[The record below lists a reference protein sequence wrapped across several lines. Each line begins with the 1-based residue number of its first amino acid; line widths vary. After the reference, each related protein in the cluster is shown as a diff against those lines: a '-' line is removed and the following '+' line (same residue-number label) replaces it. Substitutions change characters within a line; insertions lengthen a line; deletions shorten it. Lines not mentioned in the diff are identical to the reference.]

1 MSDRKYQVD
10 LDDLA
15 LVERI
20 DSGGILS
27 HLEHF
32 DRQVKEALGIGEQ
45 VSLSQLDGRE
55 FTPTQIVF
63 SGMGG
68 SAISGDLVRE
78 LLGSDLNVPFLV
90 NRSHALPFVHSRSL
104 VVLCSYSG
112 NTSET
117 LSCLE
122 QARGAEAKIVC
133 ITSGGELFEKSRQAG
148 IPTALLPG
156 GYPPRSTVGFSCGIL
171 QTLLHKLGVAPG
183 PDGKAWLSWS
193 RRQVEDL
200 SPKRPLVQNRAKCLA
215 EELHGRIVIIYGVE
229 GRTAAVA
236 RRWAN
241 QLAENGKQLAYS
253 SVIPEMNH
261 NEIVG
266 WKHPGDHL
274 RGLVAVFLRDQE
286 DHPEISRRIDF
297 TQRLLDGRAGRCLEI
312 SSEGSI
318 WAERFWSL
326 VLLGDFTSVYA
337 GILNREDPTPVEVI
351 DQLKRK
357 LEV

>member
-1 MSDRKYQVD
+1 MEEMIRSFPDQINEQFNNLKS
-10 LDDLA
+10 
-15 LVERI
+15 ETF
-20 DSGGILS
+20 DSNLFKNIKS
-27 HLEHF
+27 
-32 DRQVKEALGIGEQ
+32 
-45 VSLSQLDGRE
+45 
-55 FTPTQIVF
+55 IVIA
-63 SGMGG
+63 GMGG

-78 LLGSDLNVPFLV
+78 LLGSDLSVPFLV
-90 NRSHALPFVHSRSL
+90 NRSHELPFVDSRSL

-117 LSCLE
+117 LSCLDR
-122 QARGAEAKIVC
+122 ARAAEARIVC
-133 ITSGGELFEKSRQAG
+133 ITSGGELFETSRQAG
-148 IPTALLPG
+148 IPTALIPG
-156 GYPPRSTVGFSCGIL
+156 GYPPRSAVGFSCGIL

-183 PDGKAWLSWS
+183 PEGTAWQSWS
-193 RRQVEDL
+193 RRQADDL
-200 SPKRPLVQNRAKCLA
+200 SPERPLLQNRAKRLA
-215 EELHGRIVIIYGVE
+215 ADLHGRIVIVYGVE
-229 GRTAAVA
+229 GRTASVA
-236 RRWAN
+236 RRWAS
-241 QLAENGKQLAYS
+241 QLAENGKHLAYF

-266 WKHPGDHL
+266 WKHPQDRLG
-274 RGLVAVFLRDQE
+274 GLVAVFLRDQK

-297 TQRLLDGRAGRCLEI
+297 TRRLLGGRAGRCLEI

-351 DQLKRK
+351 DELKRN